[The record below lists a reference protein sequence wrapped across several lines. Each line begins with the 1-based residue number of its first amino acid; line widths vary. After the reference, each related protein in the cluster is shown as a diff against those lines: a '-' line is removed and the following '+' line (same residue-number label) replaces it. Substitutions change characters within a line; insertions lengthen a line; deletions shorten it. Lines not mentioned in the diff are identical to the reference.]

1 MATNGDTTAGT
12 ARPADLSQAIA
23 LSIID
28 SLHQSRPRDVVA
40 PATKAPSWQAFADA
54 LGQLIAANP
63 ALERTLEE
71 TVARTARLALAA
83 RDAAVPSVD
92 EFITALR
99 APVVAR
105 GGTVVRAFWWGF
117 HIQISHEDLQ
127 TFLASA
133 DPINAA
139 IGAIGGGIPSPAA
152 PFIALAAAFV
162 AGALGLLRSLDRG
175 SGVYVSMSWFAPGA
189 FVPTSV

>member
-1 MATNGDTTAGT
+1 MALDGDTTAGSP
-12 ARPADLSQAIA
+12 RQADLSQAIA

-28 SLHQSRPRDVVA
+28 SLHQSGARGVTP
-40 PATKAPSWQAFADA
+40 PLSTAPSWQAFANA
-54 LGQLIAANP
+54 LGVLIAANP
-63 ALERTLEE
+63 ALERRIEE
-71 TVARTARLALAA
+71 TVARTARLSLAA
-83 RDAAVPSVD
+83 RDVAVPSVD

-99 APVVAR
+99 TPVAAR

-117 HIQISHEDLQ
+117 HIQISHQDLQ

-175 SGVYVSMSWFAPGA
+175 SGVYVSMSWFAPGV